1 MEIKFTVP
9 GPPKG
14 NVTLHQYCNIEKV
27 RASNHFACTQKWTQ
41 IARVGSTQAASIQG

>member
-14 NVTLHQYCNIEKV
+14 NVTLRLC
-27 RASNHFACTQKWTQ
+27 CTQRKCEQ
-41 IARVGSTQAASIQG
+41 VAVLPALKNGRIARVGSAQAASTQD